1 MENHEIIKHIVHGME
16 YYMETL
22 ALPEHMEKHDDGM
35 CAWINPKPGT
45 IGPEAVY
52 RVNFQDKTEHQIRQ
66 IIQMYRENDMP
77 EYWCITPLSAPEG
90 IRDLLI
96 SLEIIDPNEERSLG
110 MALLP
115 DDYSKPAEETI
126 SFSIRKVTTKED
138 FKIFADIANEVLH
151 GFKLLDPELYYPL
164 CASGKMV
171 CFLGYSGEIPVATSA
186 TMNNNGSSTVEF
198 VATLPDFRKKGIG
211 TAVCRAA
218 IEQLIGDGASIVTL
232 RARALGVS
240 IYKGLGFKAFY

>member
-1 MENHEIIKHIVHGME
+1 MENHEIVKHIVHGME

-35 CAWINPKPGT
+35 CAWINPKPGAM
-45 IGPEAVY
+45 GPEAVY

-66 IIQMYRENDMP
+66 IIQTYRENGIP
-77 EYWCITPLSAPEG
+77 EHWCITPLSTPEG
-90 IRDLLI
+90 IRNLLS

-115 DDYSKPAEETI
+115 DDYRKPAEEITSI
-126 SFSIRKVTTKED
+126 SVQKVTTKDD
-138 FKIFADIANEVLH
+138 FKIWTDIANEVLH

-164 CASGKMV
+164 CASRKMV

-186 TMNNNGSSTVEF
+186 AMNNNGSGTVEF
-198 VATLPDFRKKGIG
+198 VATLPDFRKKGSG
-211 TAVCRAA
+211 TAVCCAA
-218 IEQLIGDGASIVTL
+218 IEQLIGDGASIVSL
-232 RARALGVS
+232 RARAMGVS
-240 IYKGLGFKAFY
+240 IYTALGFKAYF